1 MVQRVCAEKR
11 RLSFNRL
18 FFLFLHFSLFFLLKY
33 DVVLSLFFFIHFDPY
48 FFYYYLFC
56 FFFYL
61 ILISILFSLLKS
73 FGLILF
79 LYQVWSLFFWFS
91 YPLTKWI
98 LFFFNFIHSIWF
110 QFIFMLKLV
119 FIHFIVICF
128 VFFISFLLYLFLN
141 FITQHFYWEFC
152 FVFLFVLYGIS
163 PDLMNRVTC
172 FKGWHRLIF
181 SFFVRLFYK
190 INFQFHHLIFFLE
203 IGLRS
208 FFFIFFLWDYLNH
221 MLMIAGL
228 AG

>member
-1 MVQRVCAEKR
+1 MVQRVCAKKR

-128 VFFISFLLYLFLN
+128 VFLSLFYCICFSISSLNIFIENFVLFFCLSYMVLVPTSWIGSHVLRVGIGWFL
-141 FITQHFYWEFC
+141 
-152 FVFLFVLYGIS
+152 VFL
-163 PDLMNRVTC
+163 
-172 FKGWHRLIF
+172 
-181 SFFVRLFYK
+181 
-190 INFQFHHLIFFLE
+190 
-203 IGLRS
+203 
-208 FFFIFFLWDYLNH
+208 
-221 MLMIAGL
+221 
-228 AG
+228 